1 MAMYYTIASRGTA
14 GTEPL
19 QVRRGRKLK
28 ERRPIAR
35 SARGAAGWRARLP
48 PPRNPN
54 ACLRTAS
61 NNSTQYRNVNY
72 RLTLTQHAATPGAGP
87 RPADKVLRGHDTAA
101 RDRNFTYGIQNTAN
115 QHTVFAE
122 LSSRPDRTRP
132 EEWPSQLLPFR
143 VFRPAAALGRGRL
156 ALGRV
161 YKSSQPSA
169 EAWSA
174 HGLPDDRVATRPFSP
189 RLAT

>member
-72 RLTLTQHAATPGAGP
+72 RLTLP
-87 RPADKVLRGHDTAA
+87 RSTAA
-101 RDRNFTYGIQNTAN
+101 RCRSASGRQGPPRSRHGGTRPQFHVRYTEHSKSAYRLRGVVISARPDATGRVAVSALAISRFPPGGCPWTRAPCSGQGIQ
-115 QHTVFAE
+115 VF
-122 LSSRPDRTRP
+122 
-132 EEWPSQLLPFR
+132 
-143 VFRPAAALGRGRL
+143 
-156 ALGRV
+156 
-161 YKSSQPSA
+161 SA
-169 EAWSA
+169 VS
-174 HGLPDDRVATRPFSP
+174 
-189 RLAT
+189 